1 MFLMCSALRP
11 HLILLAICGILSV
24 DSAGSQALNAAQTSR
39 PTSVV
44 RQSTHRGPSASARS
58 ALARIATEWREC
70 GERGSGDPPV
80 LVDCDYRAWI
90 ASDALLPRSRG
101 NRGFRSLLSD
111 LFDPLE
117 NRLTG
122 GDDALAMRVVVAYS
136 FAEFSLRRAA
146 ILTGVSRTPLARERV
161 PYSLV
166 SLLRRLDGTMSARF
180 RGLLA
185 PGVAQSWLPR
195 WLAVR
200 NQDCSAY
207 PVRQCATLLDG
218 AFRGMLYGNLT
229 AGGEWRLP
237 ALRR

>member
-1 MFLMCSALRP
+1 MFLMRSRKRP
-11 HLILLAICGILSV
+11 WPILLARVSILAAVSG
-24 DSAGSQALNAAQTSR
+24 GSEVANAAQTSR
-39 PTSVV
+39 PTSVA
-44 RQSTHRGPSASARS
+44 RQSTHRDPSASARS

-70 GERGSGDPPV
+70 GERGSGDPPI
-80 LVDCDYRAWI
+80 LVDCDYRAWT
-90 ASDALLPRSRG
+90 AADALLPRSRG
-101 NRGFRSLLSD
+101 NRAFHSLLSD

-117 NRLTG
+117 DRLTG

-146 ILTGVSRTPLARERV
+146 ILTEVSRTPLAHERV

-185 PGVAQSWLPR
+185 PRVAQSWLPR
-195 WLAVR
+195 WFAVR
-200 NQDCSAY
+200 NRDCSAY